1 MLRVSNEMPVS
12 NYSVVVPAENGTSFS
27 QSNIIRF
34 KLPQNLG
41 FIDPYT
47 SYLTFDL
54 TLTDNNVKGFLTGS
68 SGANVVIRTLRVIA
82 DGHVI
87 EEIDNYNALAEL
99 HANYGFDLGEKELKD
114 VMEAGGLKQQQYAN
128 GLNNPTTSTT
138 ATSPDNKNIKVCLP
152 LSLSGILGSR
162 QALPLVAMGD
172 LEVEL
177 TLETNDRVLKTNQHQ
192 FSSLSLANTTL
203 TDGVAV
209 TQIDLFTNEGGDG
222 NGGSTTQSAD
232 RGFSASGAVVGEDNP
247 WIIGQR
253 VGLIV
258 VADGSDVV
266 NNTNVVITNVTS
278 VAGNIRLTITG
289 GDPVGTTGVS
299 PRVASVKVKLTRGS
313 DNLVPALSYQ
323 INKPEY
329 VCRVVVPPP
338 EYLQQLQSQ
347 IVAEGYALD
356 VHTWTTYREHT
367 TGRAAGQS
375 SADTIEVPCYS
386 SRAKAIFWRPNPEA
400 NMLDLDG
407 NARSYTQGGKMDWN
421 GKYDHAS
428 TYQIQIG
435 ELRIPN
441 RVVKL
446 NPSDYKYE
454 YPAQEHLTELI
465 KALESSGIGVHNL
478 RDHRR
483 DYIIGRSLSAYGG
496 TTDMRMKGA
505 RLYFNCAG
513 VNPETAANQTI
524 EAKNWYN
531 WVAHIKRVVITPS
544 GLQVLY

>member
-12 NYSVVVPAENGTSFS
+12 NYSVVVPAENGTTFS
-27 QSNIIRF
+27 QSNVIRF
-34 KLPQNLG
+34 KLTQNLR

-54 TLTDNNVKGFLTGS
+54 TLTDNNVKGFLTGK
-68 SGANVVIRTLRVIA
+68 SGANIIIRTLRVIA

-114 VMEAGGLKQQQYAN
+114 VMEGGGMDRQQYAN
-128 GLNNPTTSTT
+128 GLNNPTTSTV

-172 LEVEL
+172 LEIEL
-177 TLETNDRVLKTNQHQ
+177 TLDTDDRVLKTNQHQ
-192 FSSLSLANTTL
+192 FNSQSLATFVL

-209 TQIDLFTNEGGDG
+209 TQIDLETNAGGSGDG
-222 NGGSTTQSAD
+222 GTITQSVD
-232 RGFSASGAVVGEDNP
+232 WGFSATGTTVGQDNP

-258 VADGSDVV
+258 ISDDSDVV
-266 NNTNVVITNVTS
+266 NNTNVVITNVQS
-278 VAGNIRLTITG
+278 VGGKIRLTITG
-289 GDPVGTTGVS
+289 GDPVGTTGAS
-299 PRVASVKVKLTRGS
+299 PRTAAVRVKLTRGS
-313 DNLVPALSYQ
+313 DNAVPALSYQ
-323 INKPEY
+323 VNKPEY

-367 TGRAAGQS
+367 TGRTAGQA

-407 NARSYTQGGKMDWN
+407 NARTFTQGGAMDWN
-421 GKYDHAS
+421 GKYNHGN

-446 NPSDYKYE
+446 NPADFKYE
-454 YPAQEHLTELI
+454 YPSQEHITELI

-478 RDHRR
+478 RRHRT
-483 DYIIGRSLSAYGG
+483 DYVIGRSLSAYGG

-513 VNPETAANQTI
+513 VNPESANNQTV
-524 EAKNWYN
+524 AAMNWYN
-531 WVAHIKRVVITPS
+531 WVAHIKRLVITPS

>member
-1 MLRVSNEMPVS
+1 MLKVSNEMPVS
-12 NYSVVVPAENGTSFS
+12 NYSVVVPAENGTTFKE
-27 QSNIIRF
+27 SNVIRF

-47 SYLTFDL
+47 SYLKFDL
-54 TLTDNNVKGFLTGS
+54 TLKDNNVKGFLTGT
-68 SGANVVIRTLRVIA
+68 SGANVIVRTLRIIA

-99 HANYGFDLGEKELKD
+99 HSNYGFDLGEKELKD
-114 VMEAGGLKQQQYAN
+114 VMEAGGMKQQQYAN
-128 GLNNPTTSTT
+128 GLNNPTVSTSATT
-138 ATSPDNKNIKVCLP
+138 PDNKNIKVCLP
-152 LSLSGILGSR
+152 LSLSGVLGSR

-172 LEVEL
+172 LEIEL
-177 TLETNDRVLKTNQHQ
+177 TLDTNDRVLKTNQHQ
-192 FSSLSLANTTL
+192 FASQSLATFTL

-209 TQIDLFTNEGGDG
+209 SSIDLETNAGGDG
-222 NGGSTTQSAD
+222 DGGATNQTKD
-232 RGFSASGAVVGEDNP
+232 WGFSASGTDVGEDSP
-247 WIIGQR
+247 WIIGQK
-253 VGLIV
+253 VGLKVIS
-258 VADGSDVV
+258 DDSDVV
-266 NNTNVVITNVTS
+266 NNTDIAITNVQAVGGKIRLS
-278 VAGNIRLTITG
+278 VAGGN
-289 GDPVGTTGVS
+289 PVGTTGAS
-299 PRVASVKVKLTRGS
+299 PRTAAVKVIMTKGS
-313 DNLVPALSYQ
+313 DGAVPKLSYEV
-323 INKPEY
+323 NKPEY

-347 IVAEGYALD
+347 IVAEGYAID

-367 TGRAAGQS
+367 TGRSSGQS

-386 SRAKAIFWRPNPEA
+386 SRAKAIFWRPVPEA
-400 NMLDLDG
+400 NMKDLNGVVKD
-407 NARSYTQGGKMDWN
+407 YTLGGKFDWN
-421 GKYDHAS
+421 GVYNHAS
-428 TYQIQIG
+428 SYQIQIG

-454 YPAQEHLTELI
+454 YPAQEHIVELV

-478 RDHRR
+478 RDHRA
-483 DYIIGRSLSAYGG
+483 DYVIARSLSAYGG

-513 VNPETAANQTI
+513 VNPETSANQQV